1 MMIPKKITPDQIKLL
16 EDGYIGQIRTMSER
30 AMAWRKANPNLVVTI
45 AWCYPP
51 QTQICTTLRHAA
63 AIGLVQANDAG
74 AKLLLSMI
82 DLNEEEP
89 TITQVRAALE
99 MEPGITST

>member
-16 EDGYIGQIRTMSER
+16 EDGYIGQIKTMSER
-30 AMAWRKANPNLVVTI
+30 ASAWRKANPNLEAKI